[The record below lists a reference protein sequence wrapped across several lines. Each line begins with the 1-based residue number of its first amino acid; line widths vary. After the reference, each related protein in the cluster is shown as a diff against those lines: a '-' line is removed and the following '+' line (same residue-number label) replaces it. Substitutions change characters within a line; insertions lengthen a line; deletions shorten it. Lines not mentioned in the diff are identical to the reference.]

1 MHRNPRAVIRAAVS
15 LTRPAAAPAAATLQT
30 LPKATHSP
38 LGAWRPHP
46 AAAPLGSG
54 SGSRSRPRGFSSSA
68 ADYGKDLDEVNR
80 KFAEAREEIEAAM
93 ESKETVYFDEEASIA
108 RDAANEAL
116 DAFDALLA
124 RLPPAD
130 ADALRRSMGLKMEQ
144 LKAELK
150 QLED

>member
-1 MHRNPRAVIRAAVS
+1 MHRNPRAVLRVAAAVATDS
-15 LTRPAAAPAAATLQT
+15 FLSPAASATRQTLTSAPSAPALQARRA
-30 LPKATHSP
+30 LPSSFWDTTRRA
-38 LGAWRPHP
+38 
-46 AAAPLGSG
+46 
-54 SGSRSRPRGFSSSA
+54 FSSA
-68 ADYGKDLDEVNR
+68 ADYGKDADEVNR

-93 ESKETVYFDEEASIA
+93 DSKETVYFDEEATVA

-116 DAFDALLA
+116 AAFDALLA
-124 RLPPAD
+124 RLPPSD